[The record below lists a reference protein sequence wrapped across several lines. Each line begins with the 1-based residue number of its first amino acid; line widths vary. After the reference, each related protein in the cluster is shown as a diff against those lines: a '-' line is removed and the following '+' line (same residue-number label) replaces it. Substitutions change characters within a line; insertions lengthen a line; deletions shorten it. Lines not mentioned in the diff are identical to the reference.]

1 MVHGSGSSQP
11 RGRLVTFPQ
20 AMTAIPTR
28 ALDATPWR
36 RIPRQ
41 IALGF
46 GFWLAFLLVLE
57 PGNLIRAAR
66 AGLVL
71 SASSEALRMACA
83 ALAGAVVTPG
93 VFWLSR
99 RLPVRSANSL
109 RNGAVLLGAFITL
122 ALVLISIGAVVSV
135 WLPPNA
141 IRGGVAEQIGGN
153 LLLLTL
159 ALAVLAAAPQLKD
172 VLADARARR
181 PAGPAAIPVKRRGE
195 TLLIQPGEIDW
206 IEAQGNYLAL
216 HVGAQVHT
224 IRGTLGRM
232 ERELDVACFLR
243 IHRRAIV
250 NVTRV
255 RRLRPIPSGDA
266 LIELDGGAELRVS
279 RSYAKALKQT
289 LPS

>member
-1 MVHGSGSSQP
+1 MAGGSGSSQP
-11 RGRLVTFPQ
+11 QGRLVTFPQ
-20 AMTAIPTR
+20 AMSASP
-28 ALDATPWR
+28 AQAAGAAPWR
-36 RIPRQ
+36 RMIRQ
-41 IALGF
+41 IALGY

-66 AGLVL
+66 AGLAL

-83 ALAGAVVTPG
+83 ALMGAIVTPG

-99 RLPVRSANSL
+99 RLPVRGARGL
-109 RNGAVLLGAFITL
+109 RNGALLLGAFAAL
-122 ALVLISIGAVVSV
+122 ALALITIGALMSA

-141 IRGGVAEQIGGN
+141 IRGGVAEQVGGN

-159 ALAVLAAAPQLKD
+159 AMAVLAAAPQLRD
-172 VLADARARR
+172 VISEARARR
-181 PAGPAAIPVKRRGE
+181 PAAPAAIPVKRRGE
-195 TLLIQPGEIDW
+195 TLLVQPGEIDW

-216 HVGAQVHT
+216 HVGTQVHT

-232 ERELDVACFLR
+232 ERDLDPGCFLR

-250 NVTRV
+250 NVARV
-255 RRLRPIPSGDA
+255 RRLQPIASGDA
-266 LIELDGGAELRVS
+266 LIQLDGGAELRVS
-279 RSYAKALKQT
+279 RSYGKALKEK

>member
-1 MVHGSGSSQP
+1 
-11 RGRLVTFPQ
+11 
-20 AMTAIPTR
+20 MTAIP
-28 ALDATPWR
+28 ANAAKATPWR

-66 AGLVL
+66 AGLDL
-71 SASSEALRMACA
+71 RPSSEALRMVCA
-83 ALAGAVVTPG
+83 ALLGAAVTPG

-99 RLPVRSANSL
+99 RLPVRGVDQI
-109 RNGAVLLGAFITL
+109 RNGAALLGCLAAL
-122 ALVLISIGAVVSV
+122 ALALIMTGALASA

-141 IRGGVAEQIGGN
+141 IRGGLVEQVGGN

-159 ALAVLAAAPQLKD
+159 ALAVLAAGPQLKD
-172 VLADARARR
+172 RRAEIRDLA

-195 TLLIQPGEIDW
+195 TLLIQPAEIDW

-232 ERELDVACFLR
+232 ERELNPASFLR

-250 NVTRV
+250 NVMRV
-255 RRLRPIPSGDA
+255 RRLRPIASGDA

-279 RSYAKALKQT
+279 RSYAKALKET